1 MTCASFRGATSSFCL
16 KQRESRICT
25 FTWALCRTDRRLN
38 FWRSTFTQC
47 WSSISVEITSRL
59 IFFFFS
65 HLFSLLFF
73 LQGSRP
79 IVSFDAGF
87 DKNGE
92 PHWVLMKELL
102 LQIFATPKHHKRS
115 KPFIDHVISFSR
127 LDDSIWMRNYQI
139 STAPEQQEPQLV
151 EVGPRVTL
159 TPVRIFEGSLKWAL
173 INESVFFL
181 DWIWCLKGFEKK
193 KDLLQSVFIKI
204 LGCHALEEQCFC
216 CS

>member
-1 MTCASFRGATSSFCL
+1 M
-16 KQRESRICT
+16 
-25 FTWALCRTDRRLN
+25 
-38 FWRSTFTQC
+38 
-47 WSSISVEITSRL
+47 
-59 IFFFFS
+59 
-65 HLFSLLFF
+65 
-73 LQGSRP
+73 QGSRP

-159 TPVRIFEGSLKWAL
+159 TPVRIFEGSLK
-173 INESVFFL
+173 
-181 DWIWCLKGFEKK
+181 
-193 KDLLQSVFIKI
+193 
-204 LGCHALEEQCFC
+204 
-216 CS
+216 